1 VLTWAN
7 GAITKQWLEVV
18 VLANANTNLSP
29 LAGYPTGQAD
39 VFFFGNALGDSG
51 SGDTSTQANVNAT
64 DELAARN
71 NPQSVFNNIPITNLF
86 DYNRD
91 AQVNSTDALVA
102 RNNPT
107 SIGNVTRFITVANP
121 PAAPQAGRC
130 RPA

>member
-1 VLTWAN
+1 MLTWTN

-64 DELAARN
+64 DELAGATIRSRYSIIFRS
-71 NPQSVFNNIPITNLF
+71 PTC
-86 DYNRD
+86 
-91 AQVNSTDALVA
+91 STTTETP
-102 RNNPT
+102 R
-107 SIGNVTRFITVANP
+107 
-121 PAAPQAGRC
+121 
-130 RPA
+130 